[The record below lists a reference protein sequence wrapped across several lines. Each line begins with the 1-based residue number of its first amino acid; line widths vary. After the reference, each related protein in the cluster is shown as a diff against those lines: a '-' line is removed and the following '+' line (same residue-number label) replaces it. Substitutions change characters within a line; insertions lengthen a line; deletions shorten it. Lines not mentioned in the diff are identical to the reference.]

1 MKNSKNSKAKYYQ
14 KKSKVRLQ
22 KRKKNRER
30 YKDLLQEEKN
40 KNRQYCQKPQK
51 NLLEGKKQKLVE
63 NRKKHFRIWKNKNAS
78 KINSD

>member
-1 MKNSKNSKAKYYQ
+1 MKNSKNLKAKYYQ
-14 KKSKVRLQ
+14 KSKVRLK

-51 NLLEGKKQKLVE
+51 NLSEGKKTK
-63 NRKKHFRIWKNKNAS
+63 AS
-78 KINSD
+78 

>member
-40 KNRQYCQKPQK
+40 KNRQYYQKPQK
-51 NLLEGKKQKLVE
+51 NLSEGKKTK
-63 NRKKHFRIWKNKNAS
+63 AS
-78 KINSD
+78 